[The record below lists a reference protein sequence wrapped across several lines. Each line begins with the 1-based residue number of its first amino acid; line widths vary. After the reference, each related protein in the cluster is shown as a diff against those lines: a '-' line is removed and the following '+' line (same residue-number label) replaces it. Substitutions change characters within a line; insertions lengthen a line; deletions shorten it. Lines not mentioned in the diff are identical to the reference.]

1 MNTIADGLA
10 QRVPVSFRRI
20 TIDSASSRMD
30 SRRLAYLKALEI
42 DVWERRDG
50 SARVSVSPVAA
61 VAASVESAPA
71 QPAASEPVVQARTLQ
86 PPRIEPKVDLPLEDA
101 GVSQLGWEELATAVR
116 SCTKCPLH
124 ATRTNGVFGVG
135 NRSAR
140 WMIIGEAPGMD
151 EDRQGEPFV
160 GRAGQLLNSML
171 KAVGLARE
179 QVFIANILKSRPPNN
194 RDPKPEEVRACIP
207 YLYRQIELVNPTLIL
222 CVGRIAAQTLLE
234 VDTPIGKLRGVVHKI
249 AANRPMVVTYHPAYL
264 LRSPV
269 EKRKSWADLL
279 LAMRTFETL
288 QSGATA

>member
-1 MNTIADGLA
+1 
-10 QRVPVSFRRI
+10 
-20 TIDSASSRMD
+20 MD

-42 DVWERRDG
+42 DVRERRDG
-50 SARVSVSPVAA
+50 SARAA
-61 VAASVESAPA
+61 VAEAVPAQATELPPIQAMPEPAVQMIAPA
-71 QPAASEPVVQARTLQ
+71 HSIAPARATPAPAVDADAPHEPI
-86 PPRIEPKVDLPLEDA
+86 PDLDDA
-101 GVSQLGWEELATAVR
+101 GVASLGWEELATAVR

-135 NRSAR
+135 DRRAR
-140 WMIIGEAPGMD
+140 WMIIGEAPGAD
-151 EDRQGEPFV
+151 EDKQGEPFV
-160 GRAGQLLNSML
+160 GRAGQLLNAML
-171 KAVGLARE
+171 KAVGLSRE

-207 YLYRQIELVNPTLIL
+207 YLYRQIELVNPALIL
-222 CVGRIAAQTLLE
+222 CVGRIAAQTLLD
-234 VDTPIGKLRGVVHKI
+234 VDTPIGKLRGTVHRI
-249 AANRPMVVTYHPAYL
+249 ATNRPMVVTYHPAYL

>member
-1 MNTIADGLA
+1 
-10 QRVPVSFRRI
+10 
-20 TIDSASSRMD
+20 MD
-30 SRRLAYLKALEI
+30 SRRLAYLKALDI

-50 SARVSVSPVAA
+50 SAQATVPQT
-61 VAASVESAPA
+61 EPPAPA
-71 QPAASEPVVQARTLQ
+71 LTASSPRPV
-86 PPRIEPKVDLPLEDA
+86 VDLPLRMEAAPLVPDA
-101 GVSQLGWEELATAVR
+101 TGDSEVSSMGWEELATAVR

-135 NRSAR
+135 DRTSR
-140 WMIIGEAPGMD
+140 WLIIGEAPGAE
-151 EDRQGEPFV
+151 EDKQGEPFV
-160 GRAGQLLNSML
+160 GRAGQLLTSML
-171 KAVGLARE
+171 KALGLGRE

-234 VDTPIGKLRGVVHKI
+234 VDTPIGKLRGTVHRI
-249 AANRPMVVTYHPAYL
+249 AADRPMIVTYHPAYL

-288 QSGATA
+288 QATAQGGALA

>member
-1 MNTIADGLA
+1 
-10 QRVPVSFRRI
+10 
-20 TIDSASSRMD
+20 MD

-50 SARVSVSPVAA
+50 SARLAVAPVEA
-61 VAASVESAPA
+61 VAAPMASAPA
-71 QPAASEPVVQARTLQ
+71 LRAVPEPAVESKVVA
-86 PPRIEPKVDLPLEDA
+86 PGDDA
-101 GVSQLGWEELATAVR
+101 GVSKLGWDELATAVL

-140 WMIIGEAPGMD
+140 WMIIGEAPGAD

-160 GRAGQLLNSML
+160 GRAGQLLNAML

-194 RDPKPEEVRACIP
+194 RDPKPEEVRACLP
-207 YLYRQIELVNPTLIL
+207 YLYRQIELVNPALIL
-222 CVGRIAAQTLLE
+222 CVGRIAAQTLLD
-234 VDTPIGKLRGVVHKI
+234 VDTPIGKLRGVVHRI
-249 AANRPMVVTYHPAYL
+249 ATNRPMVVTYHPAYL

-279 LAMRTFETL
+279 LAMRTYETL
-288 QSGATA
+288 QSGAMA

>member
-1 MNTIADGLA
+1 
-10 QRVPVSFRRI
+10 
-20 TIDSASSRMD
+20 MD

-50 SARVSVSPVAA
+50 SARPAVAEAAAA
-61 VAASVESAPA
+61 VAPVAPVASAAPA
-71 QPAASEPVVQARTLQ
+71 LRVVAEPAV
-86 PPRIEPKVDLPLEDA
+86 EPKVVVADDDA
-101 GVSQLGWEELATAVR
+101 GVSNLGWDELASAVL

-124 ATRTNGVFGVG
+124 ATRTNAVFGVG

-140 WMIIGEAPGMD
+140 WMIIGEAPGAD

-194 RDPKPEEVRACIP
+194 RDPRPEEVRACIP
-207 YLYRQIELVNPTLIL
+207 YLYRQIELVNPALIL
-222 CVGRIAAQTLLE
+222 CVGRIAAQTLLD
-234 VDTPIGKLRGVVHKI
+234 VDTPIGKLRGVVHRI
-249 AANRPMVVTYHPAYL
+249 ASNRPMVVTYHPAYL